1 MPIQV
6 VTIDFWNT
14 IFDSYNGE
22 VRNKYRQRCLI
33 ETIDKLGLMVTPDQF
48 SEAMQASWE
57 YFNRIWKNDHITP
70 APLETVTFFW
80 NFLKLPEDKPS
91 IDYVVECFANSV
103 LVHQPKPMP
112 HLMEALTE
120 LKKKYKL
127 AVVSDTGFSPG
138 TVLTQL
144 LKENDLY
151 DFFDAFS
158 FSNETGVSK
167 PHPKAFNTVLEK
179 LDCKPENAIH
189 IGDIEDTDVRGAKAL
204 NMYAIRYT
212 GDITEYV
219 AQTNPKQTKAD
230 IEIDSWDKIPAFID
244 SLS

>member
-33 ETIDKLGLMVTPDQF
+33 ETIDKLGVMVTPDQF

-70 APLETVTFFW
+70 SPLETVTFFW

-91 IDYVVECFANSV
+91 IDHVVECFANSV

-112 HLMEALTE
+112 HLIEALTE

-144 LKENDLY
+144 LKENDLF

-167 PHPKAFNTVLEK
+167 PHPKAFNTVLER

-189 IGDIEDTDVRGAKAL
+189 IGDIEDTDVKGAKAL
-204 NMYAIRYT
+204 NMYAIRYS

-219 AQTNPKQTKAD
+219 AQTNPKKTIAD
-230 IEIDSWDKIPAFID
+230 AEIDSWEIIPAFID

>member
-22 VRNKYRQRCLI
+22 VRNKYRQRSLI
-33 ETIDKLGLMVTPDQF
+33 ETIDKLGLMITPQQF
-48 SEAMQASWE
+48 TDAMQASWE

-70 APLETVTFFW
+70 SPLETVTFFW
-80 NFLKLPEDKPS
+80 NFLKLPEDNPS
-91 IDYVVECFANSV
+91 IAHVVECFANSV
-103 LVHQPKPMP
+103 LEYPPKPMP
-112 HLMEALTE
+112 HLVEALTE

-127 AVVSDTGFSPG
+127 AIVSDTGFSPG
-138 TVLTQL
+138 IVLSEL
-144 LKENDLY
+144 LKRSDLY
-151 DFFDAFS
+151 DYFDAFS

-167 PHPKAFNTVLEK
+167 PHPKAFNTILEQ

-189 IGDIEDTDVRGAKAL
+189 IGDIEATDIVGAKAL

-212 GDITEYV
+212 GDITEFV
-219 AQTNPKQTKAD
+219 AKENPQNTKAD
-230 IEIDSWDKIPAFID
+230 IELDSWSKIPDYIN
-244 SLS
+244 SLD